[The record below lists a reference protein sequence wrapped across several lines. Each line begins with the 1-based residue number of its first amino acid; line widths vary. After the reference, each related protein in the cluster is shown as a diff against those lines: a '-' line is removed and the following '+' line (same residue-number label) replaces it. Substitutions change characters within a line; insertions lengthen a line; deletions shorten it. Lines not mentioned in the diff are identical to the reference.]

1 MSGSTDRQCRSEI
14 RQPRHT
20 SGPFTV
26 ENPIRRP
33 EKRPPTSRESCR
45 FPGRLAVR
53 RAACFRPASQPG
65 GQFPTGAIPIA
76 GFLSHE
82 NVARIMAAAQH
93 TRDFDE
99 EEDVMY
105 VIREVVHCK
114 PGKVRGMVE
123 KFMSISNAMKEMGQE
138 PLRLLTDV
146 TGEPFWTLVAEA
158 KVEKVDDFF
167 AIEQKLM
174 TNETIRKAMAD
185 YHDLVESGRREIYRV
200 ES

>member
-1 MSGSTDRQCRSEI
+1 M
-14 RQPRHT
+14 
-20 SGPFTV
+20 PFRNSPTKTHLG
-26 ENPIRRP
+26 PIRGRKPNPQAGKTSADKPRELPFPRP
-33 EKRPPTSRESCR
+33 SRCSPR
-45 FPGRLAVR
+45 SMFPARLSAR
-53 RAACFRPASQPG
+53 RSIS
-65 GQFPTGAIPIA
+65 TGAIPIA

-167 AIEQKLM
+167 AIEEKLM